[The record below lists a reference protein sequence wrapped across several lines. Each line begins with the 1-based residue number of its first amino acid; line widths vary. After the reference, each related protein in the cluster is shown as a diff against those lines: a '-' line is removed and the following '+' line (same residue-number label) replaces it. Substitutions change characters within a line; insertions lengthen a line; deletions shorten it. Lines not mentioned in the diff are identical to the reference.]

1 MPTSDSSVSFLW
13 FENEISQIPI
23 FSKKAMVNIFG
34 VFGVG
39 EYQKGI
45 EKPVRV
51 NSINSGGSVT
61 SKLLF
66 NVFNVFVIFLF
77 ISFFIPCFFECLLK
91 VDLN

>member
-1 MPTSDSSVSFLW
+1 
-13 FENEISQIPI
+13 
-23 FSKKAMVNIFG
+23 MVNIFG

-66 NVFNVFVIFLF
+66 NVFNVCDLFVY
-77 ISFFIPCFFECLLK
+77 
-91 VDLN
+91 